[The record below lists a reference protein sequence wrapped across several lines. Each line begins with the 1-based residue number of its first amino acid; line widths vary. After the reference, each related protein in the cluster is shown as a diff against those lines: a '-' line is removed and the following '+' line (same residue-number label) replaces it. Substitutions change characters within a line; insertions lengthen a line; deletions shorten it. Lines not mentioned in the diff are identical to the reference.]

1 MPNQHT
7 TTHKNKANGYFSLLV
22 TSIVWGTT
30 WVASKFALQQNIPAI
45 QLASIRQFLAG
56 ICFVVFFLFFKKLPL
71 PTKKQWR
78 WIFVMSI
85 LMFVCANWLSTW
97 GVKYISTGL
106 ASLIGA
112 LYPLSVVLI
121 ERLFFKSERIK
132 PLTFIGLFLG
142 IAGVGFVFYENMTIT
157 KDYNMLIGLGLS
169 LFAMLCWS
177 LGTIFIARNKTEIN
191 PYYGVGWQMLISSFI
206 LFVISS
212 LSKQTIPLYQIS
224 WSLWLTILYLV
235 IFGSIASFVAFIHSM
250 KVLPAALS
258 SLYAYA
264 NPIVA
269 MLLAAM
275 LLGDKLTVSMF
286 WGTLVTLA
294 GVYLVNYSVKKNR
307 TDVIVE
313 PEQ

>member
-1 MPNQHT
+1 MT
-7 TTHKNKANGYFSLLV
+7 KNTITNKSKGNGYFSLFV
-22 TSIVWGTT
+22 TSTVWGTT
-30 WVASKFALQQNIPAI
+30 WVASKFALQQKISAI
-45 QLASIRQFLAG
+45 QLASIRQLLAG
-56 ICFVVFFLFFKKLPL
+56 ICFVAFFMLVKKLPL

-132 PLTFIGLFLG
+132 PLTFIGLILG

-169 LFAMLCWS
+169 LFAMLSWS

-206 LFVISS
+206 LFVLSII
-212 LSKQTIPLYQIS
+212 SKQTIPLAEIS
-224 WSLWLTILYLV
+224 WSVWLTILYLV
-235 IFGSIASFVAFIHSM
+235 VFGSVVSFVAFIHSM
-250 KVLPAALS
+250 KVLPAAIS

-269 MLLAAM
+269 MLLAAVI
-275 LLGDKLTVSMF
+275 LNDKLTMSMF
-286 WGTLVTLA
+286 WGTLVTLV
-294 GVYLVNYSVKKNR
+294 GVYLVNHSVKKNKKN
-307 TDVIVE
+307 IIAE
-313 PEQ
+313 AEL